1 MLKLR
6 SLSHKLKEVSHSIG
20 ALKLF
25 SLCQE
30 FDISI
35 NHEPMVDTTLLFG
48 ELKSEL
54 NIVIR
59 SIKDNFDV

>member
-1 MLKLR
+1 
-6 SLSHKLKEVSHSIG
+6 
-20 ALKLF
+20 
-25 SLCQE
+25 
-30 FDISI
+30 
-35 NHEPMVDTTLLFG
+35 MVDTTLLFG